1 MLKKFSLY
9 WWCQICGWLFQ
20 AFLFIFTAYSYDR
33 SLNHKFLSRVLLMS
47 VVGIIITHLLR
58 TVILRYKLLQIPNR
72 KLLISFL
79 ASVFIC
85 GILYFSLSEFL
96 IMRFHINSK
105 TMTVEYGIG
114 RLLWNYLPTIFIWNL
129 IYYMWHYV
137 EKNRQGEIDKL
148 RLEAMVKELELKTI
162 KSQLNPHFIFNSLN
176 SVRALVDENPQ
187 RARKAVTEL
196 SNILRSSMQ
205 AEKVEIVS
213 LEDELSI
220 VQDYLALENIRYEE
234 RLKVHFEIDENTL
247 ELPVPPLM
255 LQTLVEN
262 AIKHG
267 ISKSVAGG
275 VVNISSRINGLLH
288 EITIQNT
295 GHLTGDIYGDGF
307 GLQSTRQRLEL
318 LYGKKATFKIYNK
331 ENSLVEAKVELPL

>member
-1 MLKKFSLY
+1 MDPARLNRQYFFRVMLLT
-9 WWCQICGWLFQ
+9 L
-20 AFLFIFTAYSYDR
+20 T
-33 SLNHKFLSRVLLMS
+33 
-47 VVGIIITHLLR
+47 GIAVTHLLR
-58 TVILRYKLLQIPNR
+58 SIIIRYRVLQLSNR
-72 KLLISFL
+72 RLLIFFL
-79 ASVFIC
+79 LSVFF
-85 GILYFSLSEFL
+85 FSLLFSGLSEILFL
-96 IMRFHINSK
+96 FFGVANQKITFKYEI
-105 TMTVEYGIG
+105 V
-114 RLLWNYLPTIFIWNL
+114 RLMWNIPTIFIWNL

-137 EKNRQGEIDKL
+137 EKTRQGELDKL
-148 RLEAMVKELELKTI
+148 KLESTVKELELKTI

-187 RARKAVTEL
+187 RARTAITEL

-213 LEDELSI
+213 LENELSI
-220 VQDYLALENIRYEE
+220 VEDYLALENIRYEE
-234 RLKVHFEIDENTL
+234 RLKVHFAIEPDTL

-267 ISKSVAGG
+267 ISKSVTGG
-275 VVNISSRINGLLH
+275 VVNIASRINGMQH

-295 GHLTGDIYGDGF
+295 GQISGEINGHGF

-318 LYGKKATFKIYNK
+318 LYGRKATFEIYNK
-331 ENSLVEAKVELPL
+331 DERLVEAKVELPL